1 MACTFGPSITRNLI
15 RHVLAICQVKLM
27 QSTGLEQHF
36 GLQSLLPALRN
47 LWLVLVHVTSNIYI
61 LQPQLPMPPSAATY
75 GKSYRNPCI
84 MLQIRELLH

>member
-1 MACTFGPSITRNLI
+1 
-15 RHVLAICQVKLM
+15 M

-36 GLQSLLPALRN
+36 DVQSLLPALHN
-47 LWLVLVHVTSNIYI
+47 LWLLLVHVTSNIYI
-61 LQPQLPMPPSAATY
+61 WQPQVPMPPSAATY